1 MNIGITMFL
10 GILIA
15 IVHNKSTVL
24 SRIMLTLMLLL
35 MKTNVINLV
44 STKDP
49 TNKNGIV

>member
-1 MNIGITMFL
+1 MNIGIPMFL

-35 MKTNVINLV
+35 MKTDVINLL

-49 TNKNGIV
+49 TNKNGKV